1 MIEELVASALGLTLQ
16 QVAATMKLIDGGA
29 TVPFISRYRK
39 EATQGLDEVA
49 IENIRLTSIKVRE
62 LEERKVYVLDVIR
75 EQGKLTGELEQK
87 IISCKEWNL
96 LEDLYLPY
104 KPKRKTRATVAKE
117 QGLQPLADWLMLEI
131 PGDVIKQAQAFLND
145 KVNSV
150 ENALEGARDIIAE
163 LINEHETA
171 RSVIRREFEKNALIQ
186 TKVRKGKDEEGIK
199 FKDYFAFNEPL
210 SKSPSHRLLAVFRG
224 EDEGILKLS
233 IEPEKEPALEKLYK
247 AFVKNNHESSN
258 QIRLAIEDAYE
269 RLLGPSM
276 ETEFRAMAK
285 AKADEQAIL
294 VFTENLRQ
302 LLLSA
307 PLGSKRILAIDPG
320 FRSGCKVV
328 CLNEEGKLLA
338 DEIIYPHEPHRAVA
352 ASVNTINSL
361 VNKFKIEAISIGNG
375 TAGRETESIVCNMVF
390 DHPVEIYMVNENGA
404 SVYSASEIAREEFP
418 DKDVTVRGA
427 VSIGRRLAD
436 PLAEL
441 VKIDP
446 KSIGVGQYQHD
457 VDQLK
462 LKQSLDTV
470 VQSCVNNV
478 GVNLNTASKS
488 LLTYVSGLGP
498 QLAKNIIEYR
508 NQNGPFT
515 GRSQLKKVPRLGEKA
530 FEQCAGFLRIPKA
543 KHVLDNSAVHPES
556 YHIVEQMAKDQQCN
570 VVDLIKDEKIRKQI
584 NPQQYISEKV
594 GLPTIHD
601 ILKELAK
608 PGRDPREQLK
618 AFSFADVRKPE
629 DLYVG
634 MVLPGIVTNITN
646 FGCFVDIGV
655 KQDGMV
661 HISQLADKFVKDPN
675 EVVKLQQHV
684 QVKVVE
690 VDLQRKRIAL
700 SMKELQQGNAS
711 GAKKE
716 KAEPDINALLKHFG
730 KS

>member
-39 EATQGLDEVA
+39 EVTQGLDEVA

-87 IISCKEWNL
+87 IKSCKEWNL

-150 ENALEGARDIIAE
+150 EDALEGARDIIAE

-171 RSVIRREFEKNALIQ
+171 RSIIRREFEKNALIQ

-199 FKDYFAFNEPL
+199 FKDYFSFNEPL

-247 AFVKNNHESSN
+247 AFVKNNHESSKH
-258 QIRLAIEDAYE
+258 IRLAIEDAYE

-294 VFTENLRQ
+294 VFAENLRQ

-307 PLGSKRILAIDPG
+307 PLGSKRVLAIDPG

-338 DEIIYPHEPHRAVA
+338 DEIIYPHEPQRAVA
-352 ASVNTINSL
+352 ASVNTISSL

-375 TAGRETESIVCNMVF
+375 TAGRETESLVRDMVF

-508 NQNGPFT
+508 NEYGPFT
-515 GRSQLKKVPRLGEKA
+515 GRNQLKKVPRLGEKA
-530 FEQCAGFLRIPKA
+530 FEQCAGFLRIPQA

-570 VVDLIKDEKIRKQI
+570 VADLIKDEKIRKQI
-584 NPQQYISEKV
+584 NPQQYISDKV
-594 GLPTIHD
+594 GLPTIQD

-661 HISQLADKFVKDPN
+661 HISQLADRFVKDPN
-675 EVVKLQQHV
+675 DVVKLQQHV